1 MDRGSESDASGLLP
15 RRRAIDQ
22 NKYFRD
28 AATVIPATA
37 QKASQQQNRTKRIM
51 MALPLHRACCALR
64 FFTRAVLSR
73 CTVQTRACCK

>member
-1 MDRGSESDASGLLP
+1 MGRGSESDASALLP

-22 NKYFRD
+22 NKYLRD

-37 QKASQQQNRTKRIM
+37 QKASQQQNRMKRIM
-51 MALPLHRACCALR
+51 MALHPACCALR
-64 FFTRAVLSR
+64 FFTRAVLYR